1 MLSKNTRTEQSYRE
15 QGAPIRILM
24 LVSSDLDVD
33 PRVQKEALSAS
44 QTGHSVTVYCRS
56 AQKAYPYRVV
66 AGSVAR
72 RQGTLAKLT
81 ERAALLL
88 KGFQAAGVEK
98 PDIVHANDLDM
109 LPLGW
114 VIARRYGARLLY
126 DAHEL
131 WTDANRGVSDSIVK
145 GAYYLERF
153 LARRADAV
161 VAVSDFRA
169 TAMAELLNIP
179 KPHVV
184 MNTPYYQAL
193 AELEPPPSLHAELGL
208 PAGTRIVLYQGRY
221 TDSRGMEEAILSA
234 KYLPRDVVL
243 VFRGYGASESNM
255 RKLVSDENLSKRVFF
270 VPPVSVTE
278 VVRYA
283 IGADIGLIQ
292 YKPVNRNNLYAA
304 PNKLFEYMM
313 AGVPMVAADL
323 PYVRQIV
330 LGEQIGL
337 LFDPFDPVSIA
348 KAINDMLDSP
358 EDLAAMRERSLA
370 AASRYSWEVEYQ
382 KLEAIYRELSTARG

>member
-1 MLSKNTRTEQSYRE
+1 
-15 QGAPIRILM
+15 M

-44 QTGHSVTVYCRS
+44 QAGHSVTVYCRS

-66 AGSVAR
+66 VGSVAR
-72 RQGTLAKLT
+72 RQGTLAKLS
-81 ERAALLL
+81 ERATLLL
-88 KGFQAAGVEK
+88 KGFQAAGVER

-114 VIARRYGARLLY
+114 AIARRYGARLLY

-131 WTDANRGVSDSIVK
+131 WTDANRGVSGLVVK
-145 GAYYLERF
+145 GAFYLERF

-169 TAMAELLNIP
+169 TAMAELLDIP

-193 AELEPPPSLHAELGL
+193 ADLEPPPSLHAELGL

-221 TDSRGMEEAILSA
+221 ADSRGMEEAILSA
-234 KYLPRDVVL
+234 KYLPHDVVF
-243 VFRGYGASESNM
+243 VFRGYGASEANM

-348 KAINDMLDSP
+348 KAINDMLGSP

-370 AASRYSWEVEYQ
+370 AAPRYSWEIEYQ